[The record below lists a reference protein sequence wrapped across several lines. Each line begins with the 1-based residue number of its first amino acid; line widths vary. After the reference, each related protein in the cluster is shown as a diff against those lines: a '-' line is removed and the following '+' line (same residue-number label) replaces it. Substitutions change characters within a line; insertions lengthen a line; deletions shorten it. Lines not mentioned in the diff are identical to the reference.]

1 VRRPFFCCEDIAVT
15 ESFDW
20 QRLDERDAQLPQT
33 SHRLVPP
40 ENTFTAKQFSS
51 LLGSS
56 VSVAI
61 FFALPVSLLAGISY
75 PMALVFVGAGSLLT
89 ALVVGALWAA
99 DGGRAGTASRAL
111 GNLLY
116 GLLCVCGV
124 IGVITFVALWLFVH
138 TAP

>member
-1 VRRPFFCCEDIAVT
+1 VT

-20 QRLDERDAQLPQT
+20 QRLDEADAQLPQT
-33 SHRLVPP
+33 SHRPSTA
-40 ENTFTAKQFSS
+40 ENTFTAKQLST

-56 VSVAI
+56 VTVAI

-75 PMALVFVGAGSLLT
+75 PMALVLVGAGCVLT

-99 DGGRAGTASRAL
+99 GGGRKGTASWAL

-124 IGVITFVALWLFVH
+124 IGFIAFVALWLFVH